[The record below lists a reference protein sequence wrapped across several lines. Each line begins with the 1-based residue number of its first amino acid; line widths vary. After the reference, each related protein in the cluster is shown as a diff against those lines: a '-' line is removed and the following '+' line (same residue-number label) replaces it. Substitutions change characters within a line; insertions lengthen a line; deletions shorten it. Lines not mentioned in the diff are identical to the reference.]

1 MPPEQRIL
9 YINVIAVGWCAA
21 VATLACACVK
31 PLTSKP
37 APQLPACALPAFFFL
52 RLPAASELNARQ
64 LPSANTPSASPPPGA
79 LCCRRWRP
87 QAPRA
92 ASPAAAVSLC
102 PALPSPQRRQ
112 CRSPQATARQ
122 SEAAAGALRRGG
134 GRGLDRPLPRH
145 GRASR
150 QGQLHTTP
158 CMPCRLPP
166 PLLALCAPSQQR
178 VVFCTLSPH
187 TTSGRARRRAAAAA
201 HSAAARRRRACCCQ
215 LLMPLALK
223 RLHAPPSSSN
233 CFECERCVSPP

>member
-1 MPPEQRIL
+1 MRSCCHTCLRLRQTADIEARPS
-9 YINVIAVGWCAA
+9 AA
-21 VATLACACVK
+21 SLR
-31 PLTSKP
+31 
-37 APQLPACALPAFFFL
+37 PACFLFFEAPCSFRAQREAAALCQHTL
-52 RLPAASELNARQ
+52 RL
-64 LPSANTPSASPPPGA
+64 PPPGA